1 MKNKDYYN
9 KQFSD
14 TLNGE
19 NPINKKL
26 KEFNNKVEE
35 LTLKYSSLEEPVLA
49 RFKSEQ
55 VAQNLFKKFLHL
67 TFIADPKDCTN
78 DYSTFCLKCAIM
90 NVFDK
95 MTLKIHKIEIV
106 IDKDKCLI
114 NLIIENRL
122 LEELISRNKIFEE
135 YSKL

>member
-14 TLNGE
+14 ILNGE

-67 TFIADPKDCTN
+67 TFI
-78 DYSTFCLKCAIM
+78 I
-90 NVFDK
+90 
-95 MTLKIHKIEIV
+95 
-106 IDKDKCLI
+106 
-114 NLIIENRL
+114 
-122 LEELISRNKIFEE
+122 
-135 YSKL
+135 KL